1 MGLQSETA
9 RPVAP
14 LCAVSVVPL
23 FVVWAGRGQGRRRGL
38 ARARRGGGSCGWKDS
53 LCTGVCVYARARA
66 RVTLW
71 CVCARERVPRP
82 AGWMGVEAVNAVR
95 CLDRE
100 ASQGSEESTAAP
112 GALRP
117 RVHCLHGSTAAPGS
131 STDPGASYGRRFGG
145 ELPADPPLSPGEIR
159 DLVRYVN
166 AQHKRPTCRSA
177 AGQPAPRRQ
186 GSRLESPAD
195 AKTAFLS
202 LSLSLSLA
210 LALSLFSRLSSL
222 SKARRGRVHQA
233 RRARAP
239 RAAEADPR
247 ARCDSFRRQRSMQA
261 LIAPF

>member
-1 MGLQSETA
+1 M
-9 RPVAP
+9 
-14 LCAVSVVPL
+14 
-23 FVVWAGRGQGRRRGL
+23 
-38 ARARRGGGSCGWKDS
+38 
-53 LCTGVCVYARARA
+53 YARARA

-145 ELPADPPLSPGEIR
+145 ELPADPPLIPGEIR

-202 LSLSLSLA
+202 LSLSLSRSRSLSLLPSLLSLEGSPRAGASSSSRSGTAGRGSRPEGPLRLVQEAALHAGTHRAILTFVAGPGSTFRRRCRVPDAPCPHSSRHSSPLA
-210 LALSLFSRLSSL
+210 LVVAIDFPHSHSSR
-222 SKARRGRVHQA
+222 H
-233 RRARAP
+233 
-239 RAAEADPR
+239 
-247 ARCDSFRRQRSMQA
+247 
-261 LIAPF
+261 